1 MDATITRLVE
11 LRQEYDRLTFK
22 NGTDPDRNPVR
33 AVVCG
38 SEVFIRCD
46 GRPLWIVRQGRVYSH
61 RTRGHLGTVADQVR
75 VWELKVAK
83 ARANGEVEYA
93 ERQRLNAIARTHALT
108 GWYERPDYALLRH
121 LTRIGHV
128 VQFRTANTAKGR
140 REVAELR
147 GRLSTLAAA

>member
-11 LRQEYDRLTFK
+11 LRQEYDRLTVK

-33 AVVCG
+33 AVACG

-46 GRPLWIVRQGRVYSH
+46 GQPLWIVRRGRVYSH
-61 RTRGHLGTVADQVR
+61 RTGGLLGTVADQVR
-75 VWELKVAK
+75 FWETKVAK

-93 ERQRLNAIARTHALT
+93 EKQRLNAIARTHALT
-108 GWYERPDYALLRH
+108 GWYERPNYDLLRH

-128 VQFRTANTAKGR
+128 VQFRTANTAKAR

-147 GRLSTLAAA
+147 SRLKSLTAA